1 MKNLI
6 TISILFSI
14 TTVCALDLK
23 QIDKIKLKDG
33 TEITPSKVE
42 EIYYAVDRDNNVDFL
57 ITKLGLVVDSHDI
70 KKIEFKDI
78 TNHQMIVKASG
89 DGSGG

>member
-42 EIYYAVDRDNNVDFL
+42 EIHFAVDRVNNVDFL

-70 KKIEFKDI
+70 KRIKFKDLVK
-78 TNHQMIVKASG
+78 HQMLIKASG